1 MTKRDDAAAA
11 DVTAQRALIIESDSF
26 LTELSRGIDPSC
38 GADPL
43 AASLLKL
50 RDEVENPMPPAP
62 VIDGADGEA
71 EVVSLPHATKRRR
84 VNPILTGLVGLAAGV
99 ALMAGSG
106 AVLYQADPSSPLHG
120 VRNAIFGSDNRNVVE
135 LASTLQEMEN
145 KAAAGDIDGARQ
157 LLNQARKQLDD
168 AAPESVQKLN
178 QAEQDLNQRE
188 AASHTVTVTATVSAP
203 APAATTQNPDPV
215 LTHPNPTEEI
225 SVSSAPTSTS
235 QEPSFAA
242 SVEPTASAAA
252 TGNTYA
258 TAVVV
263 PIAPAAQA
271 HPSSAAKEAGA
282 AQDAN

>member
-50 RDEVENPMPPAP
+50 RDEVETPMPPAP

-71 EVVSLPHATKRRR
+71 EVISLPHAAKRRR

-188 AASHTVTVTATVSAP
+188 AASRTVTVTATVSAP
-203 APAATTQNPDPV
+203 APAVTTPAPEPV
-215 LTHPNPTEEI
+215 LTHPNPTEA
-225 SVSSAPTSTS
+225 SASSAPTSTS